1 MALGVGSIGAAD
13 ALLSP
18 GDKIVAVGGSLINQ
32 SSYPAA
38 ETPGYAVDQNF
49 STKYL
54 FNKILKFWKTQYR
67 FYSNPYLGSINH

>member
-1 MALGVGSIGAAD
+1 MNRRCLYGIMALSMALGVGSIGAAD

-38 ETPGYAVDQNF
+38 PV
-49 STKYL
+49 L
-54 FNKILKFWKTQYR
+54 
-67 FYSNPYLGSINH
+67 